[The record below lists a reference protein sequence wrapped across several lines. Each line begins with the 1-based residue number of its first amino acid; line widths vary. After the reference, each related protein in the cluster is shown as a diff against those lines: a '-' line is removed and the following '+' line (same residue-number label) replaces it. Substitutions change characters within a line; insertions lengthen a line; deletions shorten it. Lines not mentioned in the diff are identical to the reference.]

1 MGDITY
7 GTRPGAVALLT
18 TELNSLATATFT
30 GLGPVITP
38 GSTTNLTIRAL
49 RGDLILKLAS
59 SSLALTTASFVSV
72 YFVPAL
78 DGTNYPKLSGNN
90 LAEANYFVGNIR
102 FYPATLSAEVIYEG
116 LQGVPIPNVPFKT
129 VLKNSLG
136 VTMPASGNTL
146 DLYPQM
152 EAVP

>member
-1 MGDITY
+1 MAEITY

-18 TELNSLATATFT
+18 TELNTLATATFT
-30 GLGPVITP
+30 AFGPVITP
-38 GSTTNLTIRAL
+38 GATTNLTIRAL
-49 RGDLILKLAS
+49 RGDLVFKLAS
-59 SSLALTTASFVSV
+59 SSLALTTSSFVSV

-90 LAEANYFVGNIR
+90 LAETNYFVGNIR
-102 FYPATLSAEVIYEG
+102 FYPAALTTEVIYEG
-116 LQGVPIPNVPFKT
+116 LQGVPIPNAPFKT

-136 VTMPASGNTL
+136 VIMPASGNTL

-152 EAVP
+152 EAIA

>member
-1 MGDITY
+1 MAEITY

-18 TELNSLATATFT
+18 TELNTLGTATFT
-30 GLGPVITP
+30 PFGPVITP
-38 GSTTNLTIRAL
+38 GTTTNLTIRAL
-49 RGDLILKLAS
+49 RGDLVFKLAS
-59 SSLALTTASFVSV
+59 SSLALTTSSFVTV

-90 LAEANYFVGNIR
+90 LAETNYFVGNIR
-102 FYPATLSAEVIYEG
+102 FYPGTLTTEVIYEG
-116 LQGVPIPNVPFKT
+116 LQGVPIPNAPFKT

-152 EAVP
+152 EAIA

>member
-30 GLGPVITP
+30 AFGPVITP

-49 RGDLILKLAS
+49 RGDLLFKLAS
-59 SSLALTTASFVSV
+59 SSLALTTSSFVSV
-72 YFVPAL
+72 YFVPAF
-78 DGTNYPKLSGNN
+78 DATNYPKLSGNN
-90 LAEANYFVGNIR
+90 LAEVNYFVGNIQ

-129 VLKNSLG
+129 VLKSSLG

>member
-30 GLGPVITP
+30 AFGPVITP

-49 RGDLILKLAS
+49 RGDLLFKLAS
-59 SSLALTTASFVSV
+59 SSLALTTSSFVSV
-72 YFVPAL
+72 YFVPAF
-78 DGTNYPKLSGNN
+78 DATNYPKLSGNN

-116 LQGVPIPNVPFKT
+116 LQGVPIPNAPFKT